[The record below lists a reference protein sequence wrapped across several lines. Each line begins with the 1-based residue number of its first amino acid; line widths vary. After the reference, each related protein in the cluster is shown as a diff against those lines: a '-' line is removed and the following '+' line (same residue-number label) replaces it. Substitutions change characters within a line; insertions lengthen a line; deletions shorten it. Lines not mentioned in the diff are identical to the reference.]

1 MVLLV
6 ITVITLVGYLT
17 LPEPWTR
24 LRELCRLTYFAALL
38 VLLLQYGSY
47 FNSMIK
53 EVTR

>member
-6 ITVITLVGYLT
+6 IVIVTLVGYLA
-17 LPEPWTR
+17 LPEAWTR

-47 FNSMIK
+47 FNFMIK